1 MNKIEYLGH
10 SAVSGFIEWAYPLL
24 DTPGALVHEYVSI
37 KTKSRFRCV
46 SLYDAYQNYS
56 WTAGFDGP
64 DGRRYSGKSLEE
76 NEQLLDML
84 SCSLRE
90 SVSNGD
96 ANKCL
101 RTCIAIQD
109 WGGTRRNIDTLNK
122 IGEEIVDYLR
132 EMMIRLDTESFE
144 LGERRSDKSNHM
156 TSGFS
161 KIYALLLD
169 DFLIYDSRV
178 SAALCMLVR
187 RFCLEKDLPAVPEPL
202 KFALGLGRSAAN
214 RDPSCSKY
222 KFSKLTYVNSNNY
235 LDNNMRSNWLMSG
248 LLDFGSN
255 RFLDLPRN
263 KRLLALGN
271 ALFMIGY
278 EV

>member
-1 MNKIEYLGH
+1 MMLTRI
-10 SAVSGFIEWAYPLL
+10 
-24 DTPGALVHEYVSI
+24 
-37 KTKSRFRCV
+37 
-46 SLYDAYQNYS
+46 
-56 WTAGFDGP
+56 TAGRQDLMDLTASATAAGV
-64 DGRRYSGKSLEE
+64 EE

-90 SVSNGD
+90 SVTNSD
-96 ANKCL
+96 TNKCL

-109 WGGTRRNIDTLNK
+109 WGGTRRNIETLNR

-132 EMMIRLDTESFE
+132 DIRLRLDPGSIE
-144 LGERRSDKSNHM
+144 LGKKWSDRTIHM

-187 RFCLEKDLPAVPEPL
+187 RFCLENDLSAVPEPL

-222 KFSKLTYVNSNNY
+222 KFSKLLYVNSSRY
-235 LDNNMRSNWLMSG
+235 LDNNMRANWLMSG
-248 LLDFGSN
+248 LLEHGSSK
-255 RFLDLPRN
+255 FMELPRS